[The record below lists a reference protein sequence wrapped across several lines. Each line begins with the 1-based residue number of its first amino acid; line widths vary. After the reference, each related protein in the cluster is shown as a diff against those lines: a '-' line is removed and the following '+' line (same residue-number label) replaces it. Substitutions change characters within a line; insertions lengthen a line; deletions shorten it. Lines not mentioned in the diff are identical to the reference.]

1 MLTHADA
8 GASSNTRRKSHSG
21 GSRVRDKKKNGL
33 AVYEGNLILTAY
45 MESLGKDF
53 WQGTRKSLSKTSY

>member
-1 MLTHADA
+1 MVAQEF
-8 GASSNTRRKSHSG
+8 G
-21 GSRVRDKKKNGL
+21 DKKKNGL

-53 WQGTRKSLSKTSY
+53 WQGTRKNL